1 MRRRPFLRTLSTLTA
16 SAVGLTILNPFEV
29 GRAVGSV
36 YRTRLTE
43 TPSGPPDSPLANGSR
58 RLQDG
63 VYRLS
68 YEWRDHRARQWHVDF
83 AVDQTA
89 YTDAEARSWGYLQAF
104 RAARTNS
111 HASRL
116 GKQLADAT
124 VEYRSSVA
132 VDSLTAADR
141 LERAVRFVA
150 GLEYVV
156 DPDSKGIPEYH
167 RLPEET
173 LVDGRGDCKD
183 LTYLLAGMLSQP
195 PFGYRTAMVLLPE
208 HMLVGVHHAD
218 LPVGYADAPRLPDGE
233 HVAIE
238 STSARPIGT
247 FRDEPVL
254 AIYDGGFRYV
264 DHAAVAETTGQFLRD
279 PTSFEVVANART
291 VPQNRPT
298 FGR

>member
-1 MRRRPFLRTLSTLTA
+1 MKRRRLLRKLGTLTA
-16 SAVGLTILNPFEV
+16 GAVGSTILNPFEV
-29 GRAVGSV
+29 GRAAGSV

-43 TPSGPPDSPLANGSR
+43 TPSGPPDSPLTNGSR

-63 VYRLS
+63 VYQLT
-68 YEWRDHRARQWHVDF
+68 YEWLDHNARRWQLDF
-83 AVDQTA
+83 TVDQTA

-111 HASRL
+111 HAGRL
-116 GKQLADAT
+116 GERLTSAT
-124 VEYRSSVA
+124 PQGPSSVA
-132 VDSLTAADR
+132 SDALTAADR
-141 LERAVRFVA
+141 LERAVGFVA
-150 GLEYVV
+150 GLEHVV
-156 DPDSKGIPEYH
+156 DPDSKGVPEYH

-183 LTYLLAGMLSQP
+183 LTYMLAGMLSQP

-218 LPVGYADAPRLPDGE
+218 LPAAYADAPRLPDGE

-238 STSARPIGT
+238 STSARPIGE

-264 DHAAVAETTGQFLRD
+264 DHAAVRETAGRFLRD
-279 PTSFEVVANART
+279 PTSFEVVDNLR
-291 VPQNRPT
+291 
-298 FGR
+298 